1 MSKNKEQQ
9 HQSFDLNLFQF
20 LADNISDEIWVIDAE
35 SMKFTY
41 ISPGLIKKRGFTLE
55 EIVSKKAF
63 DSICPEY
70 VDVVSDQ
77 IKKRIESFDE
87 NKTDEP
93 SIFEFE
99 QPCKD
104 GSTIWVETV
113 SRLRKNPETRKLEIF
128 GTTRDISDR
137 KKIENDLHKSEIK
150 YRSILEAQPDL
161 MFVLDSRG
169 NHIDF
174 YAQKSNEL
182 FAKTNDIIGKNVLD
196 LLPNEEAN
204 LYTEKINECLKTKT
218 LQSFNYQL
226 EFEHGSRIFNCRM
239 VCSDDDQVLAIVS
252 NITDEQKNL
261 NELKLIS
268 DAIENS
274 INGFDIVDENL
285 KFRYVNK
292 AYVKMW
298 GYDSAE
304 EIIGSTP
311 IDHCEDPGTPEFII
325 NSLKENGECRVE
337 FKAKRKDGSLFDVL
351 MYARLD
357 FDEFGKEIYPT
368 TSIDISEQKKTLK
381 LLQDNEKQLSTIYN
395 SSNEFM
401 TLLKVENRKFIIES
415 CNNAYIEGC
424 QYFGIDITK
433 KDLIGHNLEDFL
445 RDKAKMPEQQIKETF
460 KRYREVVKSKKIL
473 IFDENVIINEQ
484 RLSTETVLS
493 PILNEKGECV
503 NILYAS
509 RNITERE
516 KAKDELAYREESI
529 RRIISQASGKTG
541 KDFFDAMALVME
553 DVTKATFSFI
563 GEIQPNNS
571 VKTISVAHQNSIM
584 DNIVYDLKGTPCEN
598 VVEHSACV
606 YPGKVQELFPEDYLL
621 VEMGIN
627 AYAGAPIRDQ
637 KGNAIGIIVSL
648 YSEPFKDSHITETI
662 FDIFSVRIGVEMERS
677 IIEQALVESETRY
690 KMLSNLS
697 KEGIVI
703 HQNGK
708 LINLNK
714 AFCELF
720 GYEEHELKAHENLLP
735 ILLTPASQK
744 LAQTKIKDQFEG
756 VYIVEGICKDGKH
769 IFIET
774 DGKNLVY
781 NGLDVRVATFRDI
794 TARLQAEEQA
804 FKLSKAVEQSPES
817 IIITDKEGKIEY
829 VNPRFEKLTGYTFNE
844 VVGKT
849 TDMLQSGEHSDDFY
863 QTMWKT
869 IESGK
874 IWQGEFHNKK
884 KNGELYWENASIS
897 ALMNDQGEIT
907 HYVAVKEDITEKK
920 QILFDLQIAKE
931 KAEESD
937 RLKSAFLASMSHEI
951 RTPLNTIIGF
961 SNIIADS
968 NEDPEL
974 NKFSDLINKQNDILL
989 QLVDDIIEFARVESG
1004 SIDLNEHQFC
1014 LGTLINNVYL
1024 KFKNKCPQTVKLETE
1039 IVHPEFYITSDE
1051 HRIQQIFSNLLSN
1064 AIKFTPQGSIRFGF
1078 KFNENNEVICFVKD
1092 TGVGIPKDQQ
1102 ENIFRRFTK
1111 LDTFT
1116 QGTGLGLAIIHHL
1129 VSLMDG
1135 EVWLKSEPGKGSDF
1149 YFRVPFKLKNIP
1161 PMPTERDE
1169 KIDKPSNKQNV
1180 VLIVE
1185 DDESNYLYLKE
1196 LMNAINAESVHVID
1210 GEGAIEACKEKD
1222 FDLILMDLK
1231 LPGLD
1236 GYQAST
1242 EIKKLNPKIPI
1253 IAQTAYAL
1261 AGDDLKAK
1269 KAGCDEYI
1277 SKPIQKNKLFD
1288 LIKKYI

>member
-1 MSKNKEQQ
+1 MSKKKEQQ
-9 HQSFDLNLFQF
+9 NQSFDLNLFKF

-35 SMKFTY
+35 SMKFVY
-41 ISPGLIKKRGFTLE
+41 ISPGLIKKRGFTVDE
-55 EIVSKKAF
+55 VASKEAF
-63 DSICPEY
+63 FSICPQY
-70 VDVVSDQ
+70 RDIVGNQ
-77 IKKRIESFDE
+77 IKERIATFDDNKAE
-87 NKTDEP
+87 NTV
-93 SIFEFE
+93 ITEFE

-113 SRLRKNPETRKLEIF
+113 SQLKRNPESGKIEIF
-128 GTTRDISDR
+128 GTTRDISKR
-137 KKIENDLHKSEIK
+137 
-150 YRSILEAQPDL
+150 
-161 MFVLDSRG
+161 
-169 NHIDF
+169 
-174 YAQKSNEL
+174 
-182 FAKTNDIIGKNVLD
+182 
-196 LLPNEEAN
+196 
-204 LYTEKINECLKTKT
+204 
-218 LQSFNYQL
+218 
-226 EFEHGSRIFNCRM
+226 EH
-239 VCSDDDQVLAIVS
+239 
-252 NITDEQKNL
+252 
-261 NELKLIS
+261 
-268 DAIENS
+268 
-274 INGFDIVDENL
+274 
-285 KFRYVNK
+285 
-292 AYVKMW
+292 
-298 GYDSAE
+298 
-304 EIIGSTP
+304 
-311 IDHCEDPGTPEFII
+311 
-325 NSLKENGECRVE
+325 
-337 FKAKRKDGSLFDVL
+337 
-351 MYARLD
+351 
-357 FDEFGKEIYPT
+357 
-368 TSIDISEQKKTLK
+368 
-381 LLQDNEKQLSTIYN
+381 
-395 SSNEFM
+395 
-401 TLLKVENRKFIIES
+401 
-415 CNNAYIEGC
+415 
-424 QYFGIDITK
+424 
-433 KDLIGHNLEDFL
+433 
-445 RDKAKMPEQQIKETF
+445 
-460 KRYREVVKSKKIL
+460 
-473 IFDENVIINEQ
+473 
-484 RLSTETVLS
+484 
-493 PILNEKGECV
+493 
-503 NILYAS
+503 
-509 RNITERE
+509 
-516 KAKDELAYREESI
+516 AKDELAYREESI
-529 RRIISQASGKTG
+529 RKIISQTSGKTG

-553 DVTKATFSFI
+553 NVTNSTFSFI
-563 GEIQPNNS
+563 GEVQADNS
-571 VKTISVAHQNSIM
+571 VKTISVAHQNTIV

-598 VVEHSACV
+598 VIEHSVCV
-606 YPGKVQELFPEDYLL
+606 YPGKVQELFPDDHLL

-627 AYAGAPIRDQ
+627 AYAGAPILDQ
-637 KGNAIGIIVSL
+637 KGNVIGLIVSL
-648 YSEPFKDSHITETI
+648 YNKPFDDFHITETI

-677 IIEQALVESETRY
+677 IIEKALVESETRY

-703 HQNGK
+703 HQGGK

-720 GYEEHELKAHENLLP
+720 GYEEHELKAQDNLLP
-735 ILLTPASQK
+735 LLLTPASEK
-744 LAQTKIKDQFEG
+744 LAQSKIKDQYEG
-756 VYIVEGICKDGKH
+756 VYILEGIRKDGKH

-774 DGKNLVY
+774 DGKNLEY
-781 NGLDVRVATFRDI
+781 NGLNVRVATFRDI
-794 TARLQAEEQA
+794 TARLEAEEQA
-804 FKLSKAVEQSPES
+804 FKLSKVIEQSPES

-829 VNPRFEKLTGYTFNE
+829 VNPRFELLTGYTKEE
-844 VVGKT
+844 VVGKPT
-849 TDMLQSGEHSDDFY
+849 EVLKSGEHSDEFY
-863 QTMWKT
+863 QGMWKT

-920 QILFDLQIAKE
+920 EILLDLQIAKE

-968 NEDPEL
+968 NKDSEL
-974 NKFSDLINKQNDILL
+974 NKFADLINKQNDILL

-1014 LGTLINNVYL
+1014 LGTLINNIYL
-1024 KFKNKCPQTVKLETE
+1024 KFKNKCPQTVKLETD

-1078 KFNENNEVICFVKD
+1078 KFNESNEVICFVKD

-1129 VSLMDG
+1129 ISLMEG
-1135 EVWLKSEPGKGSDF
+1135 EVWLESEPGKGSDF
-1149 YFRVPFKLKNIP
+1149 YFRMPFKLKNIP

-1169 KIDKPSNKQNV
+1169 KNDKPSNKQNV

-1196 LMNAINAESVHVID
+1196 LMNAINAETVHVID